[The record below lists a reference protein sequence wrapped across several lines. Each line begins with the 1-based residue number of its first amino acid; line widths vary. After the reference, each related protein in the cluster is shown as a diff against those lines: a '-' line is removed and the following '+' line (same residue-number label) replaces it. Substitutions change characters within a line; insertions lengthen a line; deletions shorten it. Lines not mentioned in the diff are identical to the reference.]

1 MANSISAY
9 TPIIWAQMGIA
20 ILAETIVVPK
30 LMRRDFSNQIAQA
43 GDTVNT
49 RKPAKMTATDVDATL
64 GVSVQDVSATN
75 VAVTLDQHKNS
86 TFKISDREASR
97 SFENLVDE
105 FMNPATLAVGN
116 AIDKS
121 CLSLYTDIPTII
133 DVTSASNWKVAI
145 NTARTK
151 LNKLLAPVDP
161 RYGVV
166 GDDDDGALANLDNIL
181 KVNEGGSSSALREG
195 IVGRL
200 KGFNMARSSNIINVG
215 SPGQRHNLF
224 FHQDAF
230 ALVSRVLSP
239 ATGSTPGANQMS
251 VGDPVTGLNLR
262 VTISYNATLLST
274 QITVDTL
281 YGVKTLDSSLAV
293 VLRSSFT

>member
-9 TPIIWAQMGIA
+9 TPVIWAQMGIA
-20 ILAETIVVPK
+20 ILAENIVMPK
-30 LMRRDFSNQIAQA
+30 LVRRDFSPLVAQA

-64 GVSVQDVSATN
+64 GVTVQDVSSIN
-75 VAVTLDQHKNS
+75 VAVTLDQHKNA
-86 TFKISDREASR
+86 TFKIYDREASR

-105 FMNPATLAVGN
+105 FMKPATLSISN

-121 CLSLYTDIPTII
+121 CLALFTDIPTII
-133 DVTSASNWKVAI
+133 DVTSAGNWKTAI
-145 NTARTK
+145 NTARTR
-151 LNKLLAPVDP
+151 LNKLLAPPDP

-166 GDDDDGALANLDNIL
+166 SDDDDGALSNLDNIL
-181 KVNEGGSSSALREG
+181 KANEAGSAAALREG
-195 IVGRL
+195 VVGRL

-215 SPGQRHNLF
+215 SPGVRHNLF

-251 VGDPVTGLNLR
+251 IQDPVTGLALR
-262 VTISYNATLLST
+262 VTIHYNATLLST

-293 VLRSSFT
+293 VLRSGF

>member
-1 MANSISAY
+1 MANALSAY
-9 TPIIWAQMGIA
+9 TPVIWAQMGIA
-20 ILAETIVVPK
+20 ILAETIVIPK
-30 LMRRDFSNQIAQA
+30 LVRRDFSPLVAQA

-75 VAVTLDQHKNS
+75 VAVTLDQHKNA
-86 TFKISDREASR
+86 TFKIYDREASR

-105 FMNPATLAVGN
+105 FMKPATLSLGN

-133 DVTSASNWKVAI
+133 DVTSAGNWKTAI
-145 NTARTK
+145 NTARTR
-151 LNKLLAPVDP
+151 LNKQLAPVEP

-166 GDDDDGALANLDNIL
+166 SDDDDGALSNLDNIL
-181 KVNEGGSSSALREG
+181 KANEAGSTAALREG

-215 SPGQRHNLF
+215 SPGVRHNLF
-224 FHQDAF
+224 FQQDAF

-251 VGDPVTGLNLR
+251 LADPSTGLALR
-262 VTISYNATLLST
+262 VTISYNATLLAT

-293 VLRSSFT
+293 VLRSGF

>member
-20 ILAETIVVPK
+20 ILAETIVIPK
-30 LMRRDFSNQIAQA
+30 LVRRDFSTQVAQA

-105 FMNPATLAVGN
+105 FMHPATLAIGN

-121 CLSLYTDIPTII
+121 CLALYTDIPTII
-133 DVTSASNWKVAI
+133 DVTSAGDWKAKI
-145 NTARTK
+145 NTARTR
-151 LNKLLAPVDP
+151 LNKQLAPIDP

-166 GDDDDGALANLDNIL
+166 ADDDDGALANLDNIL
-181 KVNEGGSSSALREG
+181 KVNEGGSSQALREG

-200 KGFNMARSSNIINVG
+200 KGFNMSRSSNIINVG
-215 SPGQRHNLF
+215 SPGVRHNLF

-239 ATGSTPGANQMS
+239 ATGSTPALQWMS
-251 VGDPVTGLNLR
+251 GRRPAFLVSLHCDHN
-262 VTISYNATLLST
+262 YNPTCFST
-274 QITVDTL
+274 
-281 YGVKTLDSSLAV
+281 
-293 VLRSSFT
+293 R